1 MIPYL
6 SVDMGVG
13 CVEGGLCIGPE
24 KKQKKSVY
32 QSLFKV
38 QVGSV

>member
-24 KKQKKSVY
+24 KKQKESVY
-32 QSLFKV
+32 QGLFKEHL
-38 QVGSV
+38 GSE